1 MSASRPTGTAP
12 SDLSATRVS
21 VVTSI
26 GRSSFPEGLRSS
38 ESLGGMTQWCP
49 RPTLGVSFSGAVSHT
64 HISPGDLYRHHQ
76 AAQASLSLVS
86 DCLFCKIVAKEIP
99 ADVVM
104 DTARTL
110 AFRDVNPQ
118 APTHV
123 LVIPKAHHE
132 NAAALAAVDDGLAD
146 DLLTTCHAV
155 AVQEGV

>member
-1 MSASRPTGTAP
+1 M
-12 SDLSATRVS
+12 
-21 VVTSI
+21 
-26 GRSSFPEGLRSS
+26 
-38 ESLGGMTQWCP
+38 
-49 RPTLGVSFSGAVSHT
+49 
-64 HISPGDLYRHHQ
+64 
-76 AAQASLSLVS
+76 S
-86 DCLFCKIVAKEIP
+86 DCLFCKIVAKEVP

-155 AVQEGV
+155 AVQEGVAGSGYRVVLNTGPGAGQTVFHVHAHVIGGRSLAWPPG